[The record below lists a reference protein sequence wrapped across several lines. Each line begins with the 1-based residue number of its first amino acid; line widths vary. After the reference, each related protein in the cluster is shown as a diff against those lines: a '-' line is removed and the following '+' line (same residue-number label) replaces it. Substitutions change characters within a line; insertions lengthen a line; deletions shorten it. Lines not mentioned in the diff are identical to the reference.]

1 MTPFAAQVAIAMDN
15 ARLIE
20 QEQRASR
27 AKDEFLAILSH
38 EIRTPLNA
46 VYGWASM
53 LRSGQITGE
62 KATHALDAIMRN
74 ANVQVQLIDDML
86 DVSRIVTGR
95 LRLAVGAVD
104 LKGIIEASI
113 ETVRPAVEAKGIHL
127 QSVFDPRA
135 VGITGDAARLQQVV
149 WNLLTNAIRF
159 TPSGGEIQ
167 VELRRVLRRLAPPCL
182 RTLPTG

>member
-1 MTPFAAQVAIAMDN
+1 
-15 ARLIE
+15 
-20 QEQRASR
+20 
-27 AKDEFLAILSH
+27 
-38 EIRTPLNA
+38 
-46 VYGWASM
+46 
-53 LRSGQITGE
+53 
-62 KATHALDAIMRN
+62 MRN

-135 VGITGDAARLQQVV
+135 VGITVTRLGC
-149 WNLLTNAIRF
+149 NRS
-159 TPSGGEIQ
+159 SG
-167 VELRRVLRRLAPPCL
+167 
-182 RTLPTG
+182 TY